1 MAYGISNTEER
12 TDSDVI
18 NACASRLLDAVQKN
32 LLLNPH
38 AHRTKTNRRRK
49 NTEHSMTS
57 PSPVVG
63 DWYRRPG
70 GALFEVVAIDR
81 DDATVEVQ
89 HFDGTLEEVELESWA
104 EQEFEAAQAP
114 EDWTGSVDVD
124 SEDYEAERE
133 VSSGTLWTDPL
144 TSLDRSEASG
154 YSEWPSPRDL

>member
-1 MAYGISNTEER
+1 M
-12 TDSDVI
+12 
-18 NACASRLLDAVQKN
+18 LDAVQKN
-32 LLLNPH
+32 LLLNPP
-38 AHRTKTNRRRK
+38 AHRTKTIIEQGTHCLEEIS
-49 NTEHSMTS
+49 TEPSMTS

-89 HFDGTLEEVELESWA
+89 HFDGTLEEVDLESWA
-104 EQEFEAAQAP
+104 EQEFEEAQAP
-114 EDWTGSVDVD
+114 EDWSGSVDVD
-124 SEDYEAERE
+124 SEDYEPDRE
-133 VSSGTLWTDPL
+133 VSSGTSVWTDPL